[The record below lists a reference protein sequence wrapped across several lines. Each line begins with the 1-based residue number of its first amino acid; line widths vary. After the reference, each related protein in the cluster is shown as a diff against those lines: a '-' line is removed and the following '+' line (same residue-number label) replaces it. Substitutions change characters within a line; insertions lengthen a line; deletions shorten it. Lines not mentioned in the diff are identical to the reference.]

1 MGHPFLQAADWIRI
15 IGCIFLMLVFV
26 FALEMV
32 FAQQD
37 QTSLSLPE
45 TTIKELLSRA
55 NETLKNGNS
64 SATIE
69 HLLNIQR
76 LIAQTNDKSSSTQ
89 QSMLLVRETVGAV
102 LNNRP
107 DIASSN
113 LNLINQQL
121 FARPAENAGSN
132 TITIRQETIG
142 ENKSITSIKTTLL
155 DNKTLVLPVQ
165 TLQNLE
171 TLVTSHI

>member
-1 MGHPFLQAADWIRI
+1 
-15 IGCIFLMLVFV
+15 
-26 FALEMV
+26 
-32 FAQQD
+32 
-37 QTSLSLPE
+37 
-45 TTIKELLSRA
+45 
-55 NETLKNGNS
+55 
-64 SATIE
+64 
-69 HLLNIQR
+69 
-76 LIAQTNDKSSSTQ
+76 
-89 QSMLLVRETVGAV
+89 MLLVRETVGAV